1 MDQSFLLYLAIMFGG
16 GAFFVG
22 VAWWLNRSM

>member
-1 MDQSFLLYLAIMFGG
+1 MEEFLTIYLAIMFAG

-22 VAWWLNRSM
+22 VAWWLNRSI